1 MEIGQTYTVIFDDL
15 GRAQRKVFIFKEA
28 KDVLAKFVN
37 IRGKKV
43 EYIPISRIIR
53 VEEVGTDDEQ
63 AFL

>member
-1 MEIGQTYTVIFDDL
+1 MEIGETYTVIYDDL

-28 KDVLAKFVN
+28 KNGLAKFVN
-37 IRGKKV
+37 VRGRKI

-53 VEEVGTDDEQ
+53 VEEVSDDQ